1 MMDTDTDEFD
11 RVNEAA
17 KDSMLLS
24 RTKNSVTDSI
34 LD

>member
-1 MMDTDTDEFD
+1 MMDTDTDDYD
-11 RVNEAA
+11 RINEAA
-17 KDSMLLS
+17 KEGPLS